1 MNFSRHAQLT
11 RWSQR
16 MCGRSFSQRAVKAH
30 EERAKRGGGDD
41 RGPRNILRGPQLAQR
56 SNTAHNNN

>member
-30 EERAKRGGGDD
+30 KERAKRGGE
-41 RGPRNILRGPQLAQR
+41 R
-56 SNTAHNNN
+56 SRPAEYFERTAAAGSEI